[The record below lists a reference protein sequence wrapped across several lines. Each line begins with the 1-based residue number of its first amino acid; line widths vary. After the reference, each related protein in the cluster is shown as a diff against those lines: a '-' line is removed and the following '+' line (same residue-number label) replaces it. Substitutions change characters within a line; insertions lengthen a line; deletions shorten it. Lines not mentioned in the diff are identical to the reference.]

1 MKNLNGTKTEQN
13 LREAFAGECMA
24 TNKYLYYAEKARAD
38 GYEQIAGIFE
48 ETAKNEREHA
58 RLWFKALHD
67 DNMPATL
74 PNLNDAATGEHFEWD
89 DMYAR
94 MAKEAKEEGFDKL
107 AFLFS
112 EVAKIEKL
120 HEERYRTLI
129 KNIEGGLVFS
139 RDGDRIWQCRNCGHI
154 IIGMS
159 APQVCPVCSH
169 PQSYFQLRADNY

>member
-24 TNKYLYYAEKARAD
+24 VNKYLYYAEKARTD

-112 EVAKIEKL
+112 EVAKIEKQ

-154 IIGMS
+154 IIGRS